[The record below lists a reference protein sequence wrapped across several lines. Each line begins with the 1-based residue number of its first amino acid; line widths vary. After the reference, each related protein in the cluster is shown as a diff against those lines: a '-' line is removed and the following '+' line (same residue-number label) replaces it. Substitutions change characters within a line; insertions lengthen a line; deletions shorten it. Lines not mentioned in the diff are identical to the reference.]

1 MDHECGHQHRAH
13 HDSRALDRVKSLIF
27 GLLGIAVLA
36 AAPAEQT
43 FTGVITDSMC
53 PDGDHSHMKMGPT
66 DAECTKA
73 CVSIHDAMY
82 VLYDG
87 KQTYVLSDQ
96 KTPEKFAGKKV
107 TVAGT
112 LDAKTKTIQV
122 DSIAAA
128 K

>member
-1 MDHECGHQHRAH
+1 MGR
-13 HDSRALDRVKSLIF
+13 LIF
-27 GLLGIAVLA
+27 GLLAIATLA
-36 AAPAEQT
+36 ASADKQT
-43 FTGVITDSMC
+43 VTGVVTDSMC
-53 PDGDHSHMKMGPT
+53 SNGDHSHMQMGPT

-73 CVSIHDAMY
+73 CVSIHGASY

-87 KQTYVLSDQ
+87 KATYSLSDQ

-107 TVAGT
+107 TVKGT

-122 DSIAAA
+122 DSISAA